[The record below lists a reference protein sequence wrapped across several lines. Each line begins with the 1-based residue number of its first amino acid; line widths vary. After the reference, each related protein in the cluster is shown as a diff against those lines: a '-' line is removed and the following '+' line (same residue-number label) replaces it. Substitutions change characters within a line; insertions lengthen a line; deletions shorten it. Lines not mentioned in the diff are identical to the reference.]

1 MENDWKVWKTWHLP
15 WLLSLWKSHM
25 KLIILIIMTQI
36 SGSESHWESFKK
48 KLLELHHLYIGVL
61 TGTHYNGYS
70 LDFFGSCRYVC
81 MSRFH
86 WERNTTFWMKLRSN
100 CDSFDDGIVDMLSSL
115 ASQYGSYK
123 EKERSGKFGKR
134 PQYCWI

>member
-1 MENDWKVWKTWHLP
+1 MKGLKDLASALATLPMKVPHEINHINNNDANQWFRKPLRKFQKETTRTT
-15 WLLSLWKSHM
+15 S
-25 KLIILIIMTQI
+25 
-36 SGSESHWESFKK
+36 
-48 KLLELHHLYIGVL
+48 LYIGVL

-123 EKERSGKFGKR
+123 EKERSRKFGKR